1 MSRKSASRVKPMEP
15 KPEERPLQE
24 LFEESRD
31 IMAAIVDV
39 QVVTAQRVDN
49 LMNIRDYARKFW
61 SGDRKVELGY
71 IKSLQELSVETY
83 RKVAEMFRSFKLE
96 DFIGEEVH
104 DFVGELVPKVGD
116 IETEDELC
124 RAGLVY
130 LSVKPYGEKMLQ
142 LHQVTRDEYVKRSG
156 QE

>member
-1 MSRKSASRVKPMEP
+1 MSKKSAAKVKLAEP
-15 KPEERPLQE
+15 KPEEQPLEE

-49 LMNIRDYARKFW
+49 LLNIRDYARKFW
-61 SGDRKVELGY
+61 GSDRKVELGY

-96 DFIGEEVH
+96 DFTKEEVQ
-104 DFVGELVPKVGD
+104 DFVGELIPKVED

-142 LHQVTRDEYVKRSG
+142 LHQVTRDEFVKRSE
-156 QE
+156 Q

>member
-1 MSRKSASRVKPMEP
+1 MSKKSAAKVKLAEP
-15 KPEERPLQE
+15 KHEERPLQE

-49 LMNIRDYARKFW
+49 LLNIRDYARKFW
-61 SGDRKVELGY
+61 GGDRKVELGY

-96 DFIGEEVH
+96 DFTKEEVH
-104 DFVGELVPKVGD
+104 DFVGELIPKVED

-142 LHQVTRDEYVKRSG
+142 LHQVTRDEFVKRSE
-156 QE
+156 QQ